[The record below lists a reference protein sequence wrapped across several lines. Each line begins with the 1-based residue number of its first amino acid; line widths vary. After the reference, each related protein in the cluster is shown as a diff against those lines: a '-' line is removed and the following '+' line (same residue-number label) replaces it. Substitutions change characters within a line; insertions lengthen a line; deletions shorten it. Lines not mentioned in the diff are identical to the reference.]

1 MRLFKKVGPPTNA
14 QREEK
19 EAKAHELEER
29 SREAK
34 RRLEILEAQARV
46 LRRQ

>member
-1 MRLFKKVGPPTNA
+1 MNRFRKVESSTNPG
-14 QREEK
+14 REEK
-19 EAKAHELEER
+19 EAKARELEER